1 MSFFYYY
8 LVTKSHTTVFICL
21 GVQRICTLFYSA
33 KTQNFHKL
41 VSQTEATHKLLYS
54 KAFPFFL
61 KIVERASKIK
71 AVRIEFLRSL

>member
-41 VSQTEATHKLLYS
+41 VSQTEEAKLLYS